1 MVLFYHWR
9 PPLFTIKETAVSSV
23 ALGALNLI
31 NLLFLFSF
39 SRCCCCFSESWRA
52 SAFEQLPGRL
62 QVTRGRLGAS
72 VWQELCNSANPRSV
86 GERLVVTI
94 QQHEQK
100 DCNSDRQQQQNVGQV
115 DAETHHVWS
124 GSRRTWKEETG
135 TSRTSRIWKTQK
147 GIGQFFTNFFF
158 I

>member
-1 MVLFYHWR
+1 M
-9 PPLFTIKETAVSSV
+9 
-23 ALGALNLI
+23 
-31 NLLFLFSF
+31 
-39 SRCCCCFSESWRA
+39 
-52 SAFEQLPGRL
+52 
-62 QVTRGRLGAS
+62 
-72 VWQELCNSANPRSV
+72 WQELCNSTNPRSV

-147 GIGQFFTNFFF
+147 GIGQFFTIFLYLTFSEKNLTEFVALNCVEDPSFGDLVFIFFF
-158 I
+158 LHQVVQTIVARFDLYFFFFLPRLLVLKKK